1 MQCDVQYT
9 FSALKV
15 PCQLQSYLHTSYSSL
30 HSQQILYY
38 SDFYADT
45 DTDADDGVYGK
56 SLCVFLN

>member
-30 HSQQILYY
+30 HSRQTLYC
-38 SDFYADT
+38 SDFCA
-45 DTDADDGVYGK
+45 DTDADDGVDGML
-56 SLCVFLN
+56 LCVSDL